1 MTFLHKTFKAYQQL
15 EHSDCGITCIRMICR
30 YYGKDITLR
39 QLRSMCDVSRLG
51 ISMNDIVSCLR
62 TLQFEVAA
70 VKVTAEEV
78 WRMPLPAIL
87 FWNQNHFVVLYKM
100 DSKRRRFH
108 VADPAYGKVSFS
120 EADFMKHW
128 QGSCSTGLAAV
139 MDPAEGFVKEKGRKY
154 LVNPGLM
161 KFVASNVRKFRPS
174 FLKVTLLTLLT
185 IAADAC
191 MPLLFQQTVDSGI
204 ARKDI
209 PLIWLLI
216 GSQFLMFAGQYAA
229 NCVSHI
235 INVKI
240 GLGMHLHLTAH
251 YLSRLIRKPIV
262 FFDRKVNAD
271 LIQKLDDLNRIRQ
284 FLVSLPATVFLT
296 LTNIVVFSALL
307 VYYSAGVFCL
317 FLLASLF
324 SFLWTRLFLQHRK
337 ELDYA
342 YTSYA
347 ADNRNQ
353 IYELVHGMTEV
364 RVNHAQ
370 EHRVEKWNENQ
381 TRLNSL
387 SLRAAFVNLYI
398 SCGNTFA
405 DRVKDIL
412 ITGICASLVVKGQM
426 SMGAM
431 MTVSYLCGRLSSP
444 FNELVGMARTVQDAE
459 MSYERLDEVLNE
471 KAELPKEC
479 LQAPVGK
486 PVDIRLEN
494 VSFKYPGSR
503 SPMVLQQVSLHIPQ
517 GTTIALVGE
526 SGCGK
531 TSLMKLLM
539 GFYPPTEGHILVNGT
554 PLAEVS
560 TDEWLTHCG
569 AVLQNGYIFSG
580 SILENIALADKEPDL
595 VRAKEAASMACM
607 DEFFCSLPMGYHTKI
622 GSNGL
627 ELSGGQK
634 QRLLIARAVYK
645 RPSVLFLDEAT
656 SSLDANNEKRIVHH
670 LSSFCQ
676 GRTVIIAAHRLST
689 IRHADLIAFFEK
701 GEPIEMGTHDELI
714 NKRGKYYGLV
724 CSQMG

>member
-1 MTFLHKTFKAYQQL
+1 MAFTQKDFKAYQQL
-15 EHSDCGITCIRMICR
+15 EYSDCGITCIRMICHH
-30 YYGKDITLR
+30 YGKDITLR
-39 QLRSMCDVSRLG
+39 QLRNMCDVSRLG
-51 ISMNDIVSCLR
+51 ISMSDIVGCLR

-70 VKVTAEEV
+70 VKVTAKEV
-78 WRMPLPAIL
+78 MRMPLPAIL
-87 FWNQNHFVVLYKM
+87 FWNQNHFVVLYRI

-120 EADFMKHW
+120 ESDFLKHW
-128 QGSCSTGLAAV
+128 QGTCSTGLAAV
-139 MDPAEGFVKEKGRKY
+139 MDPAEGFVKEKSRKH
-154 LVNPGLM
+154 LMNPGLM
-161 KFVASNVRKFRPS
+161 KFVADHVRKFRTD
-174 FLKVTLLTLLT
+174 FLKVSFLTLLT

-216 GSQFLMFAGQYAA
+216 GSQFMMFAGQYAA

-240 GLGMHLHLTAH
+240 GLGMHLQLTAR
-251 YLSRLIRKPIV
+251 YLLQLIRKPIV

-284 FLVSLPATVFLT
+284 FLVSLPGTVFLT

-307 VYYSAGVFCL
+307 IYYSVGVFGL

-381 TRLNSL
+381 THLNDL

-444 FNELVGMARTVQDAE
+444 FSELVDMTRTVQDAE

-471 KAELPKEC
+471 KAVETKER
-479 LQAPVGK
+479 LKASADVPM
-486 PVDIRLEN
+486 DIKLEN

-503 SPMVLQQVSLHIPQ
+503 SPMVLDHVSLHIPH

-539 GFYPPTEGHILVNGT
+539 GFYPPTDGRILVNGT
-554 PLAEVS
+554 PLTQVS

-569 AVLQNGYIFSG
+569 AVMQNGYIFSG
-580 SILENIALADKEPDL
+580 SILENIALTDKEPDL
-595 VRAKEAASMACM
+595 DRAKEAASMACM
-607 DEFFCSLPMGYHTKI
+607 DEFFSMLPMGYHTKI

-701 GEPIEMGTHDELI
+701 GKLIEMGPHDELI
-714 NKRGKYYGLV
+714 QKKGKFYGLV

>member
-1 MTFLHKTFKAYQQL
+1 MAFTQKDFKAYQQL
-15 EHSDCGITCIRMICR
+15 EHSDCGITCIRMICHH
-30 YYGKDITLR
+30 YGKDITLR

-51 ISMNDIVSCLR
+51 ISMSDIVGCLR

-78 WRMPLPAIL
+78 MRMPLPAIL
-87 FWNQNHFVVLYKM
+87 FWNQNHFVVLYRI

-120 EADFMKHW
+120 ESDFLKHW
-128 QGSCSTGLAAV
+128 QGTCSTGLAAV
-139 MDPAEGFVKEKGRKY
+139 MDPTESFVKERSRKH
-154 LVNPGLM
+154 LMNLGLM
-161 KFVASNVRKFRPS
+161 RFVADHVRKFQTG
-174 FLKVTLLTLLT
+174 FLKVILLTLLT

-240 GLGMHLHLTAH
+240 GLGMHQQLTAR
-251 YLSRLIRKPIV
+251 YLLQLIRKPIV

-284 FLVSLPATVFLT
+284 FLVSLPSTVFLT
-296 LTNIVVFSALL
+296 LTNLLVFSALL
-307 VYYSAGVFCL
+307 VYYSAGVFGL

-381 TRLNSL
+381 TRLNDL

-444 FNELVGMARTVQDAE
+444 FNELVDMARTVQDAE

-471 KAELPKEC
+471 KTALPKGC
-479 LQAPVGK
+479 LKEPANVPM
-486 PVDIRLEN
+486 DIYLEN

-503 SPMVLQQVSLHIPQ
+503 SPMVLDHVSLHIPQ

-539 GFYPPTEGHILVNGT
+539 GFYPPTEGRILVNGT
-554 PLAEVS
+554 PLADVP

-569 AVLQNGYIFSG
+569 AVMQNGYIFSG
-580 SILENIALADKEPDL
+580 SILENIALADPEPDHH
-595 VRAKEAASMACM
+595 RAQEAASMACM
-607 DEFFCSLPMGYHTKI
+607 DEFFSMLPMGYHTKI
-622 GSNGL
+622 GDNGL

-656 SSLDANNEKRIVHH
+656 SSLDAINEKRIVHH

-689 IRHADLIAFFEK
+689 IRHADLIAFFKK
-701 GEPIEMGTHDELI
+701 GKLIEMGTHDELI
-714 NKRGKYYGLV
+714 NKKGKYYNLV
-724 CSQMG
+724 CSQME

>member
-1 MTFLHKTFKAYQQL
+1 MTFLRKDFKAFQQL
-15 EHSDCGITCIRMICR
+15 EYSDCGITCIRMICHH
-30 YYGKDITLR
+30 YGKDISLR
-39 QLRSMCDVSRLG
+39 QLRGMCDVNRLG
-51 ISMNDIVSCLR
+51 ISMSDIVNCLR
-62 TLQFEVAA
+62 ALQFEVAA
-70 VKVTAEEV
+70 VKVTTEEV
-78 WRMPLPAIL
+78 MRMPLPAIL
-87 FWNQNHFVVLYKM
+87 FWNQNHFVVLYKV
-100 DSKRRRFH
+100 DGKRKRFY
-108 VADPAYGKVSFS
+108 VADPAFGKVSFS
-120 EADFMKHW
+120 ESDFLKHW
-128 QGSCSTGLAAV
+128 QGKCSTGLAAV
-139 MDPAEGFVKEKGRKY
+139 MDPTADFVPSKASKH
-154 LVNPGLM
+154 LMHPGLT
-161 KFVASNVRKFRPS
+161 KFVVSNVRKFRPS
-174 FLKVTLLTLLT
+174 FLKVILLTLLT

-191 MPLLFQQTVDSGI
+191 SPLLFQQTVDSGI
-204 ARKDI
+204 AQKDI

-216 GSQFLMFAGQYAA
+216 ASQFLMFTGQYAA

-240 GLGMHLHLTAH
+240 GLGMHLHLTAR
-251 YLSRLIRKPIV
+251 YLLQLIHKPIV

-284 FLVSLPATVFLT
+284 FLVNLPSTVFLT
-296 LTNIVVFSALL
+296 LTNLLVFSALL
-307 VYYSAGVFCL
+307 IYYNVGVFGL
-317 FLLASLF
+317 FLIASLF

-364 RVNHAQ
+364 RVNQAQ
-370 EHRVEKWNENQ
+370 EHRVKKWNENQ
-381 TRLNSL
+381 TQLNDL
-387 SLRAAFVNLYI
+387 SLKATFVNLFI

-444 FNELVGMARTVQDAE
+444 FNELVNMARTVQDAE

-471 KAELPKEC
+471 KSVQPKEH
-479 LQAPVGK
+479 LKTSQSMPL
-486 PVDIRLEN
+486 DIQLDE

-503 SPMVLQQVSLHIPQ
+503 SPKVLDHISLHIPQ
-517 GTTIALVGE
+517 GITLALVGE

-539 GFYPPTEGHILVNGT
+539 GFYSPTEGRILINGT
-554 PLAEVS
+554 PLADIP

-580 SILENIALADKEPDL
+580 SILENIALSDPEPDIE
-595 VRAKEAASMACM
+595 RAKEAATLACM
-607 DEFFCSLPMGYHTKI
+607 DEFFSTLPMGYHTKI
-622 GSNGL
+622 GHNGL

-634 QRLLIARAVYK
+634 QRLLIARAVYPN
-645 RPSVLFLDEAT
+645 PSVLFLDEAT
-656 SSLDANNEKRIVHH
+656 SSLDANNEKHIVHH
-670 LSSFCQ
+670 LSSFYQ

-701 GEPIEMGTHDELI
+701 GKLVEIGTHDELI
-714 NKRGKYYGLV
+714 SQQGRYYELV